1 VRRGAIFALA
11 GGGFLLAVAVVVA
24 WGRLGPGPGSRNP
37 TGWLGLLAVLAPDD
51 ASKAHLLFLLV
62 PALLLL
68 LGCWWQ
74 LMRLTANRQLTTR
87 ATTVLAACWAFPF
100 TVGPIIGSRDA
111 YAYVA
116 QGELARR
123 GFDPARSV
131 VSQLPAGPLLAAV
144 DPRWRDTRPPY
155 GGVAI
160 AIEKAA
166 AAAGGPDAALVTLRV
181 VAVVSVALLVAVTAR
196 MASPSQRPLVIAAIA
211 ANPLVL
217 VHLVGGAHLDAV
229 AAAFLVCGLAI
240 AWNRAPARSRPTH
253 AATHARSQ
261 ARVSRSRHLLGVILC
276 TLGAMVKL
284 PVGLGAAYLLVCGF
298 VAAGPTL
305 ASRLRSVAAD
315 LVAVAAGIGL
325 STLVSGTG
333 LGWLRNFGTP
343 GHLRTGIAPAD
354 LAAHL
359 VSGLGWLVGLH
370 PAAGSV
376 LDGTRLVAAVA
387 GGLLATALLLP
398 RLQRETSVL
407 QWTPP
412 TLDQLALALLALALL
427 GPVFYAWYL
436 APALPLLALA
446 ASRVPTAG
454 YPADPS
460 AGRSGDLSPLTA
472 CAVILVASVLL
483 VVVTMPSL
491 TPAWHTLGLGH

>member
-1 VRRGAIFALA
+1 LALA

-24 WGRLGPGPGSRNP
+24 WGRLGPAPGSRNP
-37 TGWLGLLAVLAPDD
+37 TGWLGLLVVLAPDD

-62 PALLLL
+62 PALLLF

-87 ATTVLAACWAFPF
+87 ATSALAACWAFPF

-123 GFDPARSV
+123 GFDPARAV

-155 GGVAI
+155 GGVAV

-196 MASPSQRPLVIAAIA
+196 IASPSQRPLVIAAIA

-229 AAAFLVCGLAI
+229 AAAFLVCGLAV
-240 AWNRAPARSRPTH
+240 AWNQAPARSRH
-253 AATHARSQ
+253 S
-261 ARVSRSRHLLGVILC
+261 LGVILC

-284 PVGLGAAYLLVCGF
+284 PAGLGAAYLLVCGF

-325 STLVSGTG
+325 SVLVSGAG

-359 VSGLGWLVGLH
+359 VSGVGWLVGLH
-370 PAAGSV
+370 PAASSV

-387 GGLLATALLLP
+387 GALLAATLLLP
-398 RLQRETSVL
+398 RFQRETSGL
-407 QWTPP
+407 RWTPP

-446 ASRVPTAG
+446 ASRAPTG
-454 YPADPS
+454 LLWVNPLDRS
-460 AGRSGDLSPLTA
+460 AGHSGELSPLTA
-472 CAVILVASVLL
+472 RALILVASVLL

-491 TPAWHTLGLGH
+491 TPVWHTLGLMH